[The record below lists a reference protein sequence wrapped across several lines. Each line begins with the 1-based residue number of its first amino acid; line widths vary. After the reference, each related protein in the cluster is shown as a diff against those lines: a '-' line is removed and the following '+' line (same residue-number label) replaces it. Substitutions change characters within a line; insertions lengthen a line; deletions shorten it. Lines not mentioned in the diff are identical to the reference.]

1 MRRGRRR
8 PAGPFPPGHDR
19 EPELVRN
26 RPQRQERASRLVD
39 YGAGS
44 SVLTGR
50 LDGTEL
56 LIRPE
61 DGTAT
66 GPVILLRL
74 HSTLG
79 DVSAC
84 YLTPAEGRALAAALH
99 RAADQHTPPPEAAVA
114 PQ

>member
-19 EPELVRN
+19 EPDPVGN
-26 RPQRQERASRLVD
+26 QPQEQDRASRLD

-44 SVLTGR
+44 SILTGR
-50 LDGTEL
+50 LDETEI

-61 DGTAT
+61 GGTAT

-74 HSTLG
+74 LNTLG

-84 YLTPAEGRALAAALH
+84 YLTPPEGRALAAALH
-99 RAADQHTPPPEAAVA
+99 RAVDQQSPSSGTAVA
-114 PQ
+114 PR

>member
-1 MRRGRRR
+1 MRRGLRR

-19 EPELVRN
+19 EPDPVGN
-26 RPQRQERASRLVD
+26 QPQGQDRVSRLVD

-44 SVLTGR
+44 SVLTGY
-50 LDGTEL
+50 LDGTEI

-61 DGTAT
+61 GGTAT

-74 HSTLG
+74 HNTLG
-79 DVSAC
+79 DVGAC

-99 RAADQHTPPPEAAVA
+99 RAVDQQSPSSGTAVA
-114 PQ
+114 PR